1 VIERRKSTNTIA
13 DMAKWIVLACAII
26 AEVTA
31 SLSLEAALTE
41 PTLYIVVVVG
51 FFAAFL
57 CLAFVLRRGM
67 ALGVAYGIWGAAGVA
82 ATAVASTW
90 LYGDPFTPLMTAG
103 MVLIIAGVL
112 VVELGS
118 QRARCAQESVEAD
131 S

>member
-1 VIERRKSTNTIA
+1 MRDYRRSDGVPLARGCPDRA
-13 DMAKWIVLACAII
+13 D
-26 AEVTA
+26 
-31 SLSLEAALTE
+31 SLHCRRG
-41 PTLYIVVVVG
+41 G

-118 QRARCAQESVEAD
+118 QRARWAQESVEAD